1 MFNPQKC
8 DRITTISISLSMV
21 KSLQPG
27 VRLAPA
33 CPCRCSARRDWDGTA
48 GLSGNLPI
56 VKNGLGGKEK
66 TSLHII
72 CVLKKSLVL
81 FQQMHWRGTQSCW
94 YNWYDIYIY
103 IIYNMYMYVWLCMY
117 MQIKGRVAV
126 MRRQQKI
133 ESQRTSTVLGD
144 WRGSAGKVDVPH
156 PHHALW
162 ACDLQ
167 WRFSQDQ
174 NTT

>member
-1 MFNPQKC
+1 MSMSLFSSPWLGWDSWTVWKSSYSEKWVGRQRKNIFTHHMCFEK
-8 DRITTISISLSMV
+8 ILSLISTDALTRYSV
-21 KSLQPG
+21 
-27 VRLAPA
+27 
-33 CPCRCSARRDWDGTA
+33 
-48 GLSGNLPI
+48 
-56 VKNGLGGKEK
+56 
-66 TSLHII
+66 
-72 CVLKKSLVL
+72 VLIQLI
-81 FQQMHWRGTQSCW
+81 W
-94 YNWYDIYIY
+94 YIY
-103 IIYNMYMYVWLCMY
+103 IIILYIYNMYMYVWLCMY